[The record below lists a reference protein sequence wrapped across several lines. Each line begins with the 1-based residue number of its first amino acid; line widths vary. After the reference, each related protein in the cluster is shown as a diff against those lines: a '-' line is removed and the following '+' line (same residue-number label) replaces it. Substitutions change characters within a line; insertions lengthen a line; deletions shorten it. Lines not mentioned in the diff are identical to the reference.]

1 MRWAQASIEKPDKP
15 GQYHCWHPRY
25 GKCVMG
31 FNGDWGPE
39 QPVKDCEPYVDRP
52 LFWLQNDQ
60 NPHQACDG
68 SFDG

>member
-1 MRWAQASIEKPDKP
+1 MRWAQASVEKPERP
-15 GQYHCWHPRY
+15 GQYFCWSPTL

-31 FNGDWGPE
+31 FNEGWGMT
-39 QPVKDCEPYVDRP
+39 DP